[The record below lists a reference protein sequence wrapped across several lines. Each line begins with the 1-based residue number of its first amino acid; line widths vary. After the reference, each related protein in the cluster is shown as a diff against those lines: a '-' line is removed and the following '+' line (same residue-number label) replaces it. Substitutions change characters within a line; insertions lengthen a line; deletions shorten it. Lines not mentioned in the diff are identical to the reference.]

1 MATRVAIVDYGLC
14 NLGSIRRALEM
25 CGAKA
30 FITADPHALSGASH
44 VILPGV
50 GAFPHAMRNLKATGM
65 DQALCEQA
73 TTGVPLLGICL
84 GMQLLAS
91 DSAEDGHTH
100 GLGLI
105 SGSVTKLTPVDPNDR
120 VPHIG
125 WNNVVI
131 ERPDD
136 PLFAQMSTEVNF
148 YFVHSYHFVPEQAE
162 AVIGSTPHCG
172 RVASVVRSGNVLGT
186 QFHPEKSQR
195 AGFQL
200 LKNFLSAC

>member
-1 MATRVAIVDYGLC
+1 MASRVAIIDYGLC
-14 NLGSIRRALEM
+14 NLGSIRRAIEM

-30 FITADPHALSGASH
+30 FVTDDPETLSDASH
-44 VILPGV
+44 IILPGV
-50 GAFPHAMRNLKATGM
+50 GAFPHAMQNLTSAGM
-65 DQALCEQA
+65 DQALREQA
-73 TTGVPLLGICL
+73 ATGVPLLGICL

-91 DSAEDGHTH
+91 DSTEDGQTI

-105 SGSVTKLTPVDPNDR
+105 PGSVTKLTPLNSNDR

-125 WNNVVI
+125 WNNVVF

-136 PLFAQMSTEVNF
+136 TLFAQMISEVNF
-148 YFVHSYHFVPEQAE
+148 YFVHSYHFTPEKAD
-162 AVIGSTPHCG
+162 AVIGTTPHCG
-172 RVASVVRSGNVLGT
+172 RVASIVRSGNIVGT